1 MKRALGAAVVLL
13 IALNI
18 AAFQISIP
26 LGGSGS
32 SDSNPGRK
40 STRSTSRTLTGSV
53 LDKSDQPV
61 PNAVVYLKDTK
72 TLAVKTFI
80 AQNDGTYRFPGL
92 SNNIDYEIY
101 AERNGKKSSTKV
113 LSQFDDREQP
123 RINLKIDVTK
133 EQPATK

>member
-1 MKRALGAAVVLL
+1 MKRALGAAAVLL
-13 IALNI
+13 IALNCT
-18 AAFQISIP
+18 AFQFTLP

-40 STRSTSRTLTGSV
+40 STRPTSRTLTGSV
-53 LDKSDQPV
+53 LDKGDQPV

-92 SNNIDYEIY
+92 STNIDYEVY
-101 AERNGKKSSTKV
+101 AQRDGKKSATKV
-113 LSQFDDREQP
+113 LSQFDDREQA
-123 RINLKIDVTK
+123 RINLKIDVNK
-133 EQPATK
+133 

>member
-1 MKRALGAAVVLL
+1 MKRALGACVWVILLLVL
-13 IALNI
+13 NC
-18 AAFQISIP
+18 AAFQFTLP

-32 SDSNPGRK
+32 SSTPERK
-40 STRSTSRTLTGSV
+40 SPRSTSRTLTGSV

-61 PNAVVYLKDTK
+61 PNAVVYLKNTK

-80 AQNDGTYRFPGL
+80 AQNDGGFRFPGL

-101 AERNGKKSSTKV
+101 AQRNGKKSDTKV

-123 RINLKIDVTK
+123 RINLKIDVNK
-133 EQPATK
+133 